1 MRAKRL
7 SESRD
12 ELSTPEPIAGDDA
25 QAPRLIRHS
34 GHLTRTNVESE
45 SYARGTS
52 HKEEI
57 RHQGG
62 KSSDLPVDQP
72 TKFELV
78 INLKTAKALG
88 LTIPQSVSRCRE
100 RTKSSSNRA
109 RPTRPAPACAR
120 RLCQVLHG
128 LYDRALW
135 ARRTTLDSWRC
146 FLNHGK
152 RTWRDWPLHAV
163 QVSACTP
170 WATVQRAAWEALKKA
185 KSETSGRRGW
195 KHSPTSATGADGHLV
210 GAHAV
215 ARDAA
220 GGVGRAEE
228 SLQVAAR
235 PGGRASRAPVG
246 RASRT

>member
-1 MRAKRL
+1 GRVGRRREDGKPVGRQGEVDQRLAAAVFHTGFHQRPTATPVHDELERFLRAKRL

-62 KSSDLPVDQP
+62 NSSDLPVEQP

-88 LTIPQSVSRCRE
+88 LTIPQSVSRCCE
-100 RTKSSSNRA
+100 RTKSSSDHER
-109 RPTRPAPACAR
+109 
-120 RLCQVLHG
+120 
-128 LYDRALW
+128 
-135 ARRTTLDSWRC
+135 
-146 FLNHGK
+146 
-152 RTWRDWPLHAV
+152 
-163 QVSACTP
+163 
-170 WATVQRAAWEALKKA
+170 
-185 KSETSGRRGW
+185 
-195 KHSPTSATGADGHLV
+195 
-210 GAHAV
+210 GAHP
-215 ARDAA
+215 RSMKI
-220 GGVGRAEE
+220 GYH
-228 SLQVAAR
+228 
-235 PGGRASRAPVG
+235 RASRRPGDVAATWYRESGIECDAGAFGTPHCCRRARRAESSNEGSYG
-246 RASRT
+246 RR